1 MKRIEEFLSTSTIH
15 GFSHIGSAK
24 SAAVRI
30 FWILVVLLGFG
41 TAIYLISGSYL
52 EWTDSPVASTTIT
65 RPIDELQFPEVT
77 VCPPKGSNTVLN
89 QALNQVKDET
99 MTPEL
104 RDHLTN
110 KVQEIFVER
119 PSKMFAK
126 DLAHLLNIQSMTN
139 ITEGMVRIPE
149 KNRINSAGVS
159 EMFINTSLPKGSF
172 STPGFKDLDYQN
184 GFYEGSHII
193 HFLLNIS
200 SYRTNERSQMVVEV
214 DVAEEVEWLY
224 STQDKKMELYQEKRL
239 TFTEAEQFCV
249 IRGGHLA
256 SVASEE
262 ESREVV
268 NITRGVK
275 DGCEVGWP
283 NLGPNKDVWLG
294 GKNAEGDWAWTDRK
308 PWKYKNWAK
317 NQPTKE
323 KDRCN
328 VHAPDERWW
337 VKLCTDKCP
346 FICTVE
352 QATRKGPQKFVLQ
365 GDTISSINIWW
376 KHDST
381 GEITK
386 HFPPGIRISWKLE
399 NMEKKVGNTK
409 IETERSDFWA
419 NFESVLHL
427 FKRNHSTWYE
437 AESNCV
443 RNGGHLVSITSQTDF
458 DQVNEILAEP
468 DGGWYWMGGSDEDV
482 EDTWTWSDGR
492 PWKEEVEKWDEKL
505 GVEFGKNRFEDK

>member
-1 MKRIEEFLSTSTIH
+1 MKPIKEFLSTSTIH

-126 DLAHLLNIQSMTN
+126 DMAHLLIIHSLTN
-139 ITEGMVRIPE
+139 ITDGTVRIPE
-149 KNRINSAGVS
+149 KNRVNSAGVS

-172 STPGFKDLDYQN
+172 STPGFKDINYQGDN
-184 GFYEGSHII
+184 YKGSHVI

-200 SYRTNERSQMVVEV
+200 SYRSNERSQMVVEV

-224 STQDKKMELYQEKRL
+224 STQDKKMEFYPEEKL
-239 TFTEAEQFCV
+239 TFDRAEQFCV

-262 ESREVV
+262 ENREVS
-268 NITRGVK
+268 NITSGLK
-275 DGCEVGWP
+275 DGSGFWG
-283 NLGPNKDVWLG
+283 LGAPNKDVWLG
-294 GKNAEGDWAWTDRK
+294 GKNEDGQWVWTDQT

-317 NQPTKE
+317 DQQTTE
-323 KDRCN
+323 KDLCS
-328 VHAPDERWW
+328 VHSSEDEKWW
-337 VKLCTDKCP
+337 TKPCTYEYP
-346 FICTVE
+346 LICTVE
-352 QATRKGPQKFVLQ
+352 PATIKGPKKFILE
-365 GDTISSINIWW
+365 GTNKSSINVWW
-376 KHDST
+376 KHNSS

-386 HFPPGIRISWKLE
+386 ANFSPGIRISWQLE
-399 NMEKKVGNTK
+399 NMEK
-409 IETERSDFWA
+409 
-419 NFESVLHL
+419 
-427 FKRNHSTWYE
+427 
-437 AESNCV
+437 
-443 RNGGHLVSITSQTDF
+443 
-458 DQVNEILAEP
+458 
-468 DGGWYWMGGSDEDV
+468 
-482 EDTWTWSDGR
+482 
-492 PWKEEVEKWDEKL
+492 
-505 GVEFGKNRFEDK
+505 